1 MIIGVLKEIKNNENR
16 VALTPAG
23 VNDFVRK
30 GHQVLIESGAG
41 VGSGFSNEDY
51 SSQGA
56 KIVHSAGEAWA
67 ADLVMK
73 VKEPLPEE
81 YSFLREGL
89 VLFTYLHLAAEKQ
102 LTEELVKKKV
112 IAIGY
117 ETIQLPDGS
126 LPLLQPMS
134 EVAGRMAVQIGA
146 HLLEKNQGGKGV
158 LLGGVPGV
166 QAGRVTIIG
175 GGIVGTNAAKVALGM
190 GAHVTIVDIN
200 PSRLRYLEEIFK
212 GRFQTL
218 MSNSYNIARALR
230 KTDLLIGAV
239 LIPGAKAPCLVTEE
253 MVKGMEPGSVIVD
266 VAIDQGG
273 SIETVDRVTT
283 HSNPFYVKHG
293 VLHYSVANIPGSVAR
308 TSTLALT
315 NVTLPYAMELAN
327 KGPYLAA
334 KENQTLAIGINTMDG
349 RVIHPAVAKAQGYPL
364 VKVEEVFDVNNVKE
378 S

>member
-81 YSFLREGL
+81 YTFLREGL

-315 NVTLPYAMELAN
+315 NVTLPYAMEIAN
-327 KGPYLAA
+327 KGPYRAA
-334 KENQTLAIGINTMDG
+334 KENASLAKGINTMDG
-349 RVIHPAVAKAQGYPL
+349 NVVHSAVAKAHGYPM
-364 VKVEEVFDVNNVKE
+364 VKVEEVFDVNNFKE

>member
-1 MIIGVLKEIKNNENR
+1 MIIGVPKEIKNHENR

-23 VNDFVRK
+23 VKAFVQR
-30 GHQVLIESGAG
+30 GHQVLIERGAG
-41 VGSGFSNEDY
+41 AGSGFPNEDY
-51 SSQGA
+51 EAQGA
-56 KIVHSAGEAWA
+56 QIVERAEDAWA
-67 ADLVMK
+67 ADMVMK

-81 YSFLREGL
+81 YGFLREGL
-89 VLFTYLHLAAEKQ
+89 ILFTYLHLAPERT
-102 LTEELVKKKV
+102 LTEELVQKKV
-112 IAIGY
+112 TAIGY
-117 ETIQLPDGS
+117 ETVQLADGS

-166 QAGRVTIIG
+166 LGGKVTIIG
-175 GGIVGTNAAKVALGM
+175 GGIVGTNAAKIALGM
-190 GAHVTIVDIN
+190 GAHVTIIDIN
-200 PSRLRYLEEIFK
+200 PNRLRDLEEIFS
-212 GRFQTL
+212 GRLQTL
-218 MSNSYNIARALR
+218 MSNEYNIARTVR
-230 KTDLLIGAV
+230 ETDLLIGAV

-253 MVKGMEPGSVIVD
+253 MVKEMEPGSVIVD

-283 HSNPFYVKHG
+283 HSDPYYVKHG

-315 NVTLPYAMELAN
+315 NVTLPYALEIAN

-334 KENQTLAIGINTMDG
+334 RENPALAKGMNALDG
-349 RVIHPAVAKAQGYPL
+349 NVVHSAVAKAHGYPL
-364 VKVEEVFDVNNVKE
+364 VKVEEVLSLKTL
-378 S
+378 

>member
-1 MIIGVLKEIKNNENR
+1 MIIGVPKEIKNHENR

-23 VNDFVRK
+23 VKAFVQR
-30 GHQVLIESGAG
+30 GHQVLIERGAG
-41 VGSGFSNEDY
+41 AGSGFPNEDY
-51 SSQGA
+51 EAQGA
-56 KIVHSAGEAWA
+56 QIVERAEDAWA
-67 ADLVMK
+67 ADMVMK

-81 YSFLREGL
+81 YGFLREGL
-89 VLFTYLHLAAEKQ
+89 ILFTYLHLAPERT
-102 LTEELVKKKV
+102 LTEELVQKKV
-112 IAIGY
+112 TAIGY
-117 ETIQLPDGS
+117 ETVQLADGS

-166 QAGRVTIIG
+166 QGGKVTIIG
-175 GGIVGTNAAKVALGM
+175 GGIVGTNAAKIALGM
-190 GAHVTIVDIN
+190 GAHVTIIDIN
-200 PSRLRYLEEIFK
+200 PNRLRDLEEIFS
-212 GRFQTL
+212 GRLQTL
-218 MSNSYNIARALR
+218 MSNEYNIARTVR
-230 KTDLLIGAV
+230 ETDLLIGAV

-253 MVKGMEPGSVIVD
+253 MVKEMEPGSVIVD

-283 HSNPFYVKHG
+283 HSDPYYVKHG

-315 NVTLPYAMELAN
+315 NVTLPYALEIAN

-334 KENQTLAIGINTMDG
+334 RENPALAKGMNALDG
-349 RVIHPAVAKAQGYPL
+349 NVVHSAVAKAHGYPL
-364 VKVEEVFDVNNVKE
+364 VKVEEVLSLKTL
-378 S
+378 